1 MTRRLH
7 RSAALLGVAVLTS
20 AMVPAAVAA
29 TAHRGTMGRAAAAD
43 APSAA
48 VAPAKLALGT
58 VKGRIKSAHRL
69 ARVDIVL
76 YQRET
81 ATDGS
86 KGWVASDDQFANNGY
101 GLTLNKK
108 TGDYSFRVKPGTY
121 RLEYNGAYGSGH
133 EWGIVAYGS
142 GKVSAAAFGKSVT
155 VRKGKVTE
163 HINTQAA
170 GDFAGLPAPDP
181 APRISPNTPTAGGA
195 ETVLLGTWP
204 RGTRFTYTWQINN
217 SQKYLSFKRS
227 VTVPH
232 SAGGKPIGVDIY
244 AHVYG
249 KNGYGVSIGT
259 GVSK

>member
-1 MTRRLH
+1 MTRKIH
-7 RSAALLGVAVLTS
+7 RSAAFLGVAV
-20 AMVPAAVAA
+20 VVAAVAPAASA
-29 TAHRGTMGRAAAAD
+29 TTAPRGATGRAAVVD

-48 VAPAKLALGT
+48 AAPSRLALGT

-81 ATDGS
+81 AEDGS
-86 KGWVASDDQFANNGY
+86 KGWVETDSQFANNGY

-108 TGDYSFRVKPGTY
+108 TGSYSFRVKPGTY

-133 EWGIVAYGS
+133 EWGVVAYGS
-142 GKVSAAAFGKSVT
+142 GKVSAAAFGKSVK

-163 HINTQAA
+163 HINTKAA

-204 RGTRFTYTWQINN
+204 AGTKFTYTWEINN
-217 SQKYLSFKRS
+217 SHKYLSFKRS
-227 VTVPH
+227 ITVPH
-232 SAGGKPIGVDIY
+232 SAAGKPIGVDIY
-244 AHVYG
+244 AHAYG
-249 KNGYGVSIGT
+249 KNGYGDSIGT
-259 GVSK
+259 TVSN